1 MQTIWCKAVG
11 GPKGFS
17 VKEFRGGGIYV
28 KELKGEV
35 GVTLVIPRIV

>member
-17 VKEFRGGGIYV
+17 VKEFRGGGYLCKGIEGWGGGYV
-28 KELKGEV
+28 GNS
-35 GVTLVIPRIV
+35 